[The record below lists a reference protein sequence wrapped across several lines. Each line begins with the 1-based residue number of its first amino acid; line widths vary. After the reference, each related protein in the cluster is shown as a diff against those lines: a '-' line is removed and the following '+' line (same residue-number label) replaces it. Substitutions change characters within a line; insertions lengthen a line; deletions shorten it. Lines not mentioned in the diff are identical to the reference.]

1 MNVRQKGS
9 SRQNIKYQGKAGIL
23 PGKYCNI
30 CPQQNKMQEAVQ
42 QNFNFTSGKIF
53 SALTLEIIC
62 RQQKETGHN
71 TVEKEVENAKMR
83 K

>member
-1 MNVRQKGS
+1 
-9 SRQNIKYQGKAGIL
+9 
-23 PGKYCNI
+23 
-30 CPQQNKMQEAVQ
+30 MQEAVQ

-83 K
+83 KWEDFTYPG